1 MFFLFVCAQFQFFFL
16 FLQKNIV
23 MNKKL
28 FLLLILLGSFVC
40 NSQTNSIL
48 SIDIEDT
55 NIQVGAAR
63 TQEYFPLLKGKNIA
77 LCVNHTAM
85 IGNTHLLD
93 TLISAGIHVVKIF
106 APEHGFSGEA
116 EAGKAISNSVDTKT
130 KVPVVSIYGQNKKPS
145 KEQLRGIDVIVFDIQ
160 DVGARFFTYISTLHY
175 IMEAAAENNV
185 KVMVLDRPNPNG
197 YWVDGTVLDTAYRS
211 FVGMH
216 PVPIVHGMTIGE
228 YAKMING
235 EGWLAEKKQCNLTII
250 LVLGYTHFQRYQLP
264 KPPSPNLS
272 SMAAIYLYPT
282 LCLFEGTCMSLGRG
296 TDKPFC
302 IFGHPDFPIGN
313 FYFTPR
319 SIPNVAE
326 KPPHLGEKC
335 RGFDIT
341 DYSLTILKNNNL
353 IDIDLIIEAYQNFP
367 NKSQFFTAFFD
378 KLAGNKS
385 LREQI
390 IAGKT
395 SAEIRKSWKKDLDTF
410 KKNRKKYL
418 LYTDFE

>member
-1 MFFLFVCAQFQFFFL
+1 
-16 FLQKNIV
+16 
-23 MNKKL
+23 MNKKS
-28 FLLLILLGSFVC
+28 FLVLILLGSFAC
-40 NSQTNSIL
+40 NSQTNRVL
-48 SIDIEDT
+48 TIDVEDA

-63 TQEYFPLLKGKNIA
+63 TQEYFPLLSGKNVA

-93 TLISAGIHVVKIF
+93 TLISAKIKVVKIF
-106 APEHGFSGEA
+106 APEHGFRGDA
-116 EAGKAISNSVDTKT
+116 EAGKTISNSVDAKT

-145 KEQLRGIDVIVFDIQ
+145 KEQMQNIDIVVFDIQ

-185 KVMVLDRPNPNG
+185 KIIVLDRPNPNG
-197 YWVDGTVLDTAYRS
+197 YWVDGPVLDTAYRS

-216 PVPIVHGMTIGE
+216 PVPISHGLTVGE
-228 YAKMING
+228 YAQLING
-235 EGWLAEKKQCNLTII
+235 EGWLAGKKQCKLTVIQA
-250 LVLGYTHFQRYQLP
+250 LGYTHFQRYQLP
-264 KPPSPNLS
+264 KSPSPNLS

-282 LCLFEGTCMSLGRG
+282 LCLFEGTTMSLGRG

-302 IFGHPDFPIGN
+302 VFGHPDFPIGN
-313 FYFTPR
+313 IYFTPK

-326 KPPHLGEKC
+326 NPPHLEKKC
-335 RGFDIT
+335 RGFDLT
-341 DYSLTILKNNNL
+341 DYSLAILESKNL

-367 NKSQFFTAFFD
+367 NKTQFFTAFFD

-395 SAEIRKSWKKDLDTF
+395 ATEIRESWKKDLDAF
-410 KKNRKKYL
+410 KNIRKKYL
-418 LYTDFE
+418 LYPDFE

>member
-1 MFFLFVCAQFQFFFL
+1 MKKIFLV
-16 FLQKNIV
+16 
-23 MNKKL
+23 
-28 FLLLILLGSFVC
+28 LILLGSFAC
-40 NSQTNSIL
+40 NSQTNRVL
-48 SIDIEDT
+48 TIDVEDT

-63 TQEYFPLLKGKNIA
+63 TQEYFPLLSGKNVA

-93 TLISAGIHVVKIF
+93 TLISAKIKVVKIF
-106 APEHGFSGEA
+106 APEHGFRGDA
-116 EAGKAISNSVDTKT
+116 EAGKTISNSVDAKT
-130 KVPVVSIYGQNKKPS
+130 KVPVVSIYGQNKKPT
-145 KEQLRGIDVIVFDIQ
+145 KEQMQNIDIVVFDIQ

-185 KVMVLDRPNPNG
+185 KIIVLDRPNPNG
-197 YWVDGTVLDTAYRS
+197 YWVDGPVLDTAYRS

-216 PVPIVHGMTIGE
+216 PVPISHGLTVGE
-228 YAKMING
+228 YAKLING
-235 EGWLAEKKQCNLTII
+235 EGWLAGKKQCKLTVIQA
-250 LVLGYTHFQRYQLP
+250 LGYTHFQRYQLP
-264 KPPSPNLS
+264 KSPSPNLS

-282 LCLFEGTCMSLGRG
+282 LCLFEGTSMSLGRG

-302 IFGHPDFPIGN
+302 VFGHPDFSIGN
-313 FYFTPR
+313 IYFTPK

-326 KPPHLGEKC
+326 NPPHLEKKC
-335 RGFDIT
+335 RGFDLT
-341 DYSLTILKNNNL
+341 DYSLAILEGKNL

-367 NKSQFFTAFFD
+367 NKTQFFTSFFD

-395 SAEIRKSWKKDLDTF
+395 ATEIRESWKKDLDAF

-418 LYTDFE
+418 LYPDFE